1 MENKAEKKFLLHLH
15 RLHRRMAKLEENKR
29 MKPLFSQAVDRLN
42 DKIVGLLDKEIRKME
57 PVVKEHKTDLNR
69 SHDAK

>member
-1 MENKAEKKFLLHLH
+1 
-15 RLHRRMAKLEENKR
+15 MAKLEENKR

-42 DKIVGLLDKEIRKME
+42 DKIVGLLDKEIKRMD
-57 PVVKEHKTDLNR
+57 PVVKEPKTDLNR